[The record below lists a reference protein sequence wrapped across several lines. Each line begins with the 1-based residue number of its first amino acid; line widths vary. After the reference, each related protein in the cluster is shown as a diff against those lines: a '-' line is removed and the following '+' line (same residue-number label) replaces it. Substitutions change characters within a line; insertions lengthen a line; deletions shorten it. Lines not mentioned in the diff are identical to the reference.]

1 MTGPTSPTPPWP
13 VEVLP
18 ARWSQSQGRT
28 QVARE
33 LRWNLVG
40 ALGLGAGALA
50 NLDHAPVLA
59 GLAVAVGLAG
69 LVAPVVA
76 PVVRWPERVVVDE
89 ETVTLWRRGQVRG
102 RVRRGADLR
111 AARYRLGRGDGSS
124 PQHLALSDGQDGFRL
139 TDPRWVSRH
148 LELANVAGVDAPMS
162 DVTLVR
168 REMPEALPVLDRT
181 FVAWGRPE
189 LRRRR
194 LAVVVVLVVAAVTIV
209 ILLARHRAGVL

>member
-13 VEVLP
+13 VEILP
-18 ARWSQSQGRT
+18 VPWSQSQGRT

-50 NLDHAPVLA
+50 NFDHAPVLA
-59 GLAVAVGLAG
+59 GLAVALGLAG

-89 ETVTLWRRGQVRG
+89 ETVTLWRRGRVRG
-102 RVRRGADLR
+102 RVQRGVDLR
-111 AARYRLGRGDGSS
+111 AVRYRLGRGDGSS
-124 PQHLALSDGQDGFRL
+124 PQHLALSDGQEGFQL
-139 TDPRWVSRH
+139 TDPRWAPRH
-148 LELANVAGVDAPMS
+148 LGLANVAGVDAPMS
-162 DVTLVR
+162 HVTLVR

-194 LAVVVVLVVAAVTIV
+194 LAVVALLVVAAAAIV
-209 ILLARHRAGVL
+209 ILLARHQAGVL

>member
-13 VEVLP
+13 VEILP
-18 ARWSQSQGRT
+18 VRWSQSQGRT

-50 NLDHAPVLA
+50 NVDHAPVLA
-59 GLAVAVGLAG
+59 GLAVALGLAG

-89 ETVTLWRRGQVRG
+89 ETVTLWRRGRVRG
-102 RVRRGADLR
+102 RVRRGVDLR
-111 AARYRLGRGDGSS
+111 AVRYRLGRDDGSS

-139 TDPRWVSRH
+139 TDPRWAPRH
-148 LELANVAGVDAPMS
+148 LELADVAGVDAPMS
-162 DVTLVR
+162 GVTLVR
-168 REMPEALPVLDRT
+168 RQMPEALPVLDRT

-194 LAVVVVLVVAAVTIV
+194 LAVVALLVVAAAAIV
-209 ILLARHRAGVL
+209 ILLARHQAGVL

>member
-1 MTGPTSPTPPWP
+1 MSGPTSPTPPWP
-13 VEVLP
+13 VEILP
-18 ARWSQSQGRT
+18 ARWSQSPGRT

-33 LRWNLVG
+33 LRWNLIG

-50 NLDHAPVLA
+50 NLDDAPVLA
-59 GLAVAVGLAG
+59 GLAVALGLAG

-89 ETVTLWRRGQVRG
+89 ETVTLWRRGRERG

-111 AARYRLGRGDGSS
+111 AVRYRLGRGDGSS

-139 TDPRWVSRH
+139 TDPRWAPRH
-148 LELANVAGVDAPMS
+148 LELANVAGVAAPMS

-181 FVAWGRPE
+181 FAAWGRPE

-194 LAVVVVLVVAAVTIV
+194 LAVVALLVVAAAAIV
-209 ILLARHRAGVL
+209 ILLARHQAGVL

>member
-13 VEVLP
+13 VEILP
-18 ARWSQSQGRT
+18 VRWSQSQGRT
-28 QVARE
+28 QMARE

-50 NLDHAPVLA
+50 NVDHAPVLA
-59 GLAVAVGLAG
+59 GLAVALGLAG

-76 PVVRWPERVVVDE
+76 PVARWPERVVVDE
-89 ETVTLWRRGQVRG
+89 ETVTLWRRGRVRG

-111 AARYRLGRGDGSS
+111 AVRYRLGRGNGSS

-139 TDPRWVSRH
+139 TDPRWAPRH
-148 LELANVAGVDAPMS
+148 LELADVAGFDAPMS
-162 DVTLVR
+162 GVTLVR

-194 LAVVVVLVVAAVTIV
+194 LAVVGLLVVVLVAVAVV
-209 ILLARHRAGVL
+209 VARHRAGVL